1 MTPRETPAPAV
12 GLRAIRSF
20 FSGKRLRVKDLDGF
34 RQLPAAAVEYYSQAG
49 IDTIQV
55 AAGQTSYSL
64 ALGAAEQLLADEQ
77 IEADQ
82 IDLILYIKGRV
93 PDLLVA
99 SEATRLKHDLG
110 AKSAHTLAIS
120 DLGCA
125 DSSVALKL
133 ALDHHAA
140 NRGTRHVLICYG
152 HRNPEGCRFR
162 YPVTVQGDG
171 GFACLVSKSPKC
183 RVVDLQMESNGA
195 YWDLFKIDFL
205 GKPKDEL
212 REECRDLRAYGFE
225 LAVESRMRFEKI
237 NQRLLQRNGLTPA
250 DVSHVLLQN
259 ISQRAYVVY
268 EDVVGRAISPVCAQ
282 NLAQYGHLGCADV
295 FLNLQ
300 AGLESGLF
308 RAGERVLIMNN
319 SPVAAWTSFL
329 VEI

>member
-1 MTPRETPAPAV
+1 MTLRGTSAAAV
-12 GLRAIRSF
+12 GIRAIRSF
-20 FSGKRLRVKDLDGF
+20 LSGKRVRVQDLDGF
-34 RQLPAAAVEYYSQAG
+34 RQLPPAGIEYYAQSGIETIHVAG
-49 IDTIQV
+49 
-55 AAGQTSYSL
+55 AQTSYSL

-99 SEATRLKHDLG
+99 SEAMRLKYDLG
-110 AKSAHTLAIS
+110 ATVAHALAIS

-133 ALDHHAA
+133 ALDHHTA
-140 NRGTRHVLICYG
+140 NRGARHVLICYG
-152 HRNPEGCRFR
+152 HRNPESCRFR

-171 GFACLVSKSPKC
+171 GFACLVSKSAKC
-183 RVVDLQMESNGA
+183 RVVDIQMESNGA
-195 YWDLFKIDFL
+195 YWDLFKIDFH
-205 GKPKDEL
+205 GKQKDEL
-212 REECRDLRAYGFE
+212 REECRNLRAYGFE
-225 LAVESRMRFEKI
+225 LAVESRMRFERI
-237 NQRLLQRNGLTPA
+237 NQQLLQRNGLTPA
-250 DVSHVLLQN
+250 DVRHILLQN
-259 ISQRAYVVY
+259 ISQRAYVIY
-268 EDVVGRAISPVCAQ
+268 ADVVGSPISPVCQQ

-300 AGLESGLF
+300 VGLESGLF
-308 RAGERVLIMNN
+308 RPGERVLVMNN